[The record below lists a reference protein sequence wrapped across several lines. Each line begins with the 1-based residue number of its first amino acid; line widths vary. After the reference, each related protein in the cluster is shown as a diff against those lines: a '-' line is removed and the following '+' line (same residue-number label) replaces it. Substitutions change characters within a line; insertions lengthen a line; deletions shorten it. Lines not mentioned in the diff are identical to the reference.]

1 MATQSEVNTATINA
15 ILAREEQRCQAISN
29 QRWEELATMLTDD
42 LTHIH
47 MPGRQEDKATYMA
60 GVRNNPR
67 TVTRKDLQVR
77 VYADTAVMT
86 GEMTNTRDGRVDHAR
101 VTQVWVR
108 KGGEWYQAAFQASR
122 IQ

>member
-1 MATQSEVNTATINA
+1 MTTQSESTAAVQA

-29 QRWEELATMLTDD
+29 QRWDELASMLTGD

-47 MPGRQEDKATYMA
+47 MPGRQEDKATYLA

-77 VYADTAVMT
+77 IYGDTAVMT
-86 GEMTNTRDGRVDHAR
+86 GAMTNAREGREDHAR
-101 VTQVWVR
+101 VTQVWV
-108 KGGEWYQAAFQASR
+108 KKDGQWYQCAFQASR
-122 IQ
+122 IA